1 MALRIAVCIK
11 SVPDPEQYD
20 KITID
25 PTTKAITR
33 QGIDA
38 VINPADKHALEAALK
53 LKDQYGAHVAVIA
66 MAPPEGKT
74 QLVEALAMGADEGL
88 LLSDRAFAGADT
100 LATSYTLA
108 EGIKKLGSFDLVF
121 TGTESADGATAQV
134 PAQVAESLN
143 IPHLWNVISFELA
156 DNWLSARA
164 TVKLDQALGEYRIQ
178 LPALLAISRD
188 ANKARYAT
196 AIGIMKA
203 RKKPVSALDAAALG
217 ADSSK
222 IGQNGSPTWPGDIS
236 TPDLTRAGRK
246 LNGNAEEMSR
256 ELAALLRSA
265 GVTATNG
272 GAAQ

>member
-25 PTTKAITR
+25 PETKAITR

-53 LKDQYGAHVAVIA
+53 IKDQSDAHVSVIA
-66 MAPPEGKT
+66 MAPPEGKK
-74 QLVEALAMGADEGL
+74 QLYEALAMGADEAL

-108 EGIKKLGSFDLVF
+108 QGLRKLGTFDLVF

-134 PAQVAESLN
+134 PAQLAECLEL
-143 IPHLWNVISFELA
+143 PHLWNVTKLEL
-156 DNWLSARA
+156 DGSKTSAKA
-164 TVKLDQALGEYRIQ
+164 IVKLDQAMGEYRIQ
-178 LPALLAISRD
+178 LPALLAVSRD
-188 ANKARYAT
+188 ANKPRYAT

-203 RKKPVSALDAAALG
+203 RKKVLTVLDAASLG
-217 ADSSK
+217 ADAKK

-236 TPDLTRAGRK
+236 APDLTRAGRK
-246 LNGNAEEMSR
+246 LKGNAAEISR
-256 ELAALLRSA
+256 EVAALLRGA
-265 GVTATNG
+265 GISVAKG
-272 GAAQ
+272 GTIQ